1 MTQPL
6 KSLSVTINEVPL
18 NEPPKTRNNEGLGE
32 LETREHDD
40 IEEKRKEKSLEKPQ
54 LSDSP
59 VKPRLDAKDVVP
71 YDEGDTRRRHVS
83 LPSET
88 DETKSSAGE
97 KLDFR
102 ERSLGASEESA
113 ISRTMD
119 TAFYTSM
126 KMSKTSRFHVS
137 NDLLHKAIVT
147 GEEIDVLGILWDL
160 GGGALQAIT
169 ARDMEGRNS
178 VHMATLVGSARII
191 TLLLETYRLYEG
203 QQLEY
208 DLTRLHDEHQS
219 TLDDLRKK
227 IVTLQTNGTMNS
239 NNKSIK
245 REIDGQVAA
254 VDEWFE
260 KERARR
266 YPTQPNPNLTQ
277 SNPIP

>member
-1 MTQPL
+1 MKPIALNSPPPPL
-6 KSLSVTINEVPL
+6 KSLSITIQEPL
-18 NEPPKTRNNEGLGE
+18 KERRNDDRQLE
-32 LETREHDD
+32 LREHDNNVV
-40 IEEKRKEKSLEKPQ
+40 ETRTGRTLEKPQ

-59 VKPRLDAKDVVP
+59 VKTRLDAKDVAP
-71 YDEGDTRRRHVS
+71 SAAPADDDDDDEEEEEMRIS
-83 LPSET
+83 LPPTTE
-88 DETKSSAGE
+88 ETKSSAAE
-97 KLDFR
+97 KLEFR

-113 ISRTMD
+113 IGRTLD

-126 KMSKTSRFHVS
+126 KMSKTSRLHVS

-169 ARDMEGRNS
+169 ARDTEGRS
-178 VHMATLVGSARII
+178 SLHIATLVGSARII

-208 DLTRLHDEHQS
+208 DLIRLNEEHQN

-227 IVTLQTNGTMNS
+227 IAILQANGSMNS

-245 REIDGQVAA
+245 REIEGQVAA

-260 KERARR
+260 KEWARR
-266 YPTQPNPNLTQ
+266 
-277 SNPIP
+277 